1 MMRTSMDVVGEL
13 VQTRSDTYLV
23 KRDITKTIVICGSLK
38 KMTALL
44 VHNRH
49 FASGGKVKERQYDR
63 ANERR

>member
-1 MMRTSMDVVGEL
+1 MDVVDEL
-13 VQTRSDTYLV
+13 VQTRLDTYLV

-38 KMTALL
+38 RMTALL

-49 FASGGKVKERQYDR
+49 FASEGKAKERQYER

>member
-1 MMRTSMDVVGEL
+1 MDVIDEH

-49 FASGGKVKERQYDR
+49 FARVGKVKEIQY
-63 ANERR
+63 